1 MNRYASGD
9 NIREE
14 LYDKPQE
21 MPDGS
26 LYSIIRYQGRFAT
39 KFSLDKYPFDS
50 QLLLVMMEDSLSPI
64 QQQVFVPDGERPV
77 MLDPVI
83 TLPGF
88 TIGEPSMRKPIRGL
102 S

>member
-1 MNRYASGD
+1 M
-9 NIREE
+9 RESA
-14 LYDKPQE
+14 LPQ
-21 MPDGS
+21 
-26 LYSIIRYQGRFAT
+26 AT
-39 KFSLDKYPFDS
+39 RDKYPFDS
-50 QLLLVMMEDSLSPI
+50 QLLIVLMEDSLSPI

-88 TIGEPSMRKPIRGL
+88 TIGEPSMSIAANTYPTTFGHLADSARKPIRGL